1 MRAAF
6 LKTEGRLVM
15 IDAQMPTIQSPDQII
30 IKVKTVGICGS
41 EVHAFNG
48 SHPFRKAPVILGHEM
63 AGDVVSV
70 GESVVNFKTGDRV
83 IVDPLWGCG
92 ECAYCQAGDINL
104 CPSKRMLGTSSW
116 PGAFG
121 EYITAPEKSVL
132 RLPDGLSYTQGSL
145 IEPLSVAVHVAR
157 RANVSAHRSVAILGT
172 GSVGNM
178 LVGVCHAYGAKPVV
192 AVDIHEHCLD
202 IARRRMGATHAL
214 LVPDERLADRVKDL
228 TSGEGVDIAF
238 VTADDPILVTQG
250 VEMMKRRGRI
260 MLVALLT
267 GSPLRLAAYEILRK
281 ELEIIGNMNS
291 NHENVQRA
299 IALAVSG
306 QVDVN
311 AVATHV
317 LPIEEA
323 QRGMELA
330 STKDDNAIKVILSFD
345 EV

>member
-6 LKTEGRLVM
+6 LKTEGRLMM
-15 IDAQMPTIQSPDQII
+15 IDAQMPTIQSPDQIL
-30 IKVKTVGICGS
+30 IKVRTVGICGS
-41 EVHAFNG
+41 EVHAFRG

-63 AGDVVSV
+63 AGDIVSV

-83 IVDPLWGCG
+83 IVDPQWACG
-92 ECAYCQAGDINL
+92 ECIYCSAGDINL

-121 EYITAPEKSVL
+121 EYVIAPEKSVL
-132 RLPDGLSYTQGSL
+132 HLPDSLSYTQGSL

-157 RANVSAHRSVAILGT
+157 RANVSTDKSVAVLGT
-172 GSVGNM
+172 GSVGSM
-178 LVGVCHAYGAKPVV
+178 LVGVCHAYGAKPIV

-202 IARRRMGATHAL
+202 IARKRMGATHAL
-214 LVPDERLADRVKDL
+214 LVPDEKLSDRVNDL
-228 TSGEGVDIAF
+228 TNGEGVDVAF
-238 VTADDPILVTQG
+238 VTADDPNLVTEG
-250 VEMMKRRGRI
+250 VKMAKRRGRI

-267 GSPLRLAAYEILRK
+267 ESTLNLAAYEILRK
-281 ELEIIGNMNS
+281 ELEIVGNINAT
-291 NHENVQRA
+291 HENVQRA
-299 IALAVSG
+299 ISLVVSG
-306 QVDVN
+306 QLDAN

-330 STKDDNAIKVILSFD
+330 MTKDNDAIKVILSFGSA
-345 EV
+345 

>member
-6 LKTEGRLVM
+6 LETEGRLVM
-15 IDAQMPTIQSPDQII
+15 IDAQMPTIQSPDQIL

-41 EVHAFNG
+41 EVHAFRG

-70 GESVVNFKTGDRV
+70 GKSVLNFETGDRV
-83 IVDPLWGCG
+83 IVDPQWACG
-92 ECAYCQAGDINL
+92 ECAYCRAGDINL

-121 EYITAPEKSVL
+121 EYIIAPEKSVL
-132 RLPDGLSYTQGSL
+132 HLPDSLSYTQGSL

-157 RANVSAHRSVAILGT
+157 RANVSAHKPVAILGS
-172 GSVGNM
+172 GSVGGM
-178 LVGVCHAYGAKPVV
+178 LVGVCHAYGAKPIV

-214 LVPDERLADRVKDL
+214 LVPDEKLADRVNSL
-228 TSGEGVDIAF
+228 TNGDGVDVVF

-250 VEMMKRRGRI
+250 VEMAKPRGRI

-267 GSPLRLAAYEILRK
+267 SSPLNLAAYEILRK
-281 ELEIIGNMNS
+281 ELEIVGNMS
-291 NHENVQRA
+291 INHEDVQHA
-299 IALAVSG
+299 IALAISG

-311 AVATHV
+311 AIATHV
-317 LPIEEA
+317 LPIEKA

-330 STKDDNAIKVILSFD
+330 STKDDGAIKVVLSFD
-345 EV
+345 TT